1 MPMAKQ
7 QIYYRSNQGLRLKL
21 TDANGEPL
29 TLEDN
34 DWKAKLYNTT
44 SSDHLELSHSQ
55 DSGWVNCAPVPDAPG
70 ALYVDMANSTL
81 LPGALKL
88 AIEFA
93 DGAKCKFDLDVEL
106 TPYPVKNIE
115 AAVEAT
121 LPIMQTSLK
130 PLEDEIKKLRNSLKM
145 ATAGPKVLQRGLIS
159 IHAQPGVVYRNLGYV
174 NLPVKTRESVDEYE
188 YYVDADLNQISP
200 GLLYYGGDA
209 SQKFISGD
217 RNPDIIEFNVKY
229 DPDTKRVKASW
240 SLKEGNPN
248 RLELHRTRIWLRAKV
263 NDTAPYLMKGADGII
278 IGYHNS
284 VIDPEPVPPRV
295 RMFQINKPGKTILLD
310 LDYILKRAV
319 EDIRRLDIQILRHY
333 QHGIP
338 STERVNSGSWDDFT
352 SEGYPSGG
360 YYKWA
365 DYRKIIKRGSKI
377 AKKGLLRIRY
387 SAGRRRRPSAW
398 VVCAYDRTGKFEKP
412 IVVVSRREIRIK

>member
-7 QIYYRSNQGLRLKL
+7 QIYYRSNQGFRLKL

-55 DSGWVNCAPVPDAPG
+55 DGGWVNCAPVPDAPG

-130 PLEDEIKKLRNSLKM
+130 PLEDEIKRLRNSLKM

-159 IHAQPGVVYRNLGYV
+159 IHAQPGVVYRNLGYIKI
-174 NLPVKTRESVDEYE
+174 PVKYQRDENNQLIASVY
-188 YYVDADLNQISP
+188 ADLNCVDIHGLNLESP
-200 GLLYYGGDA
+200 E
-209 SQKFISGD
+209 FISQNFKQFGSSIGYTYNPVTKILKGQVNLSTWESQFPND
-217 RNPDIIEFNVKY
+217 DYTAHMAVSFRLVIPKSPYRPYLCKMPNGKICALNASVINTQPEPPVLVPINNIQAAEIIKNEKTGVDQMRALVYASFPNAGVLDIEILRRSQFNRPSTRNR
-229 DPDTKRVKASW
+229 DPDSAEWDRVVVRGYRWVKLEK
-240 SLKEGNPN
+240 LKT
-248 RLELHRTRIWLRAKV
+248 HR
-263 NDTAPYLMKGADGII
+263 NCGIL
-278 IGYHNS
+278 
-284 VIDPEPVPPRV
+284 RV
-295 RMFQINKPGKTILLD
+295 RVT
-310 LDYILKRAV
+310 
-319 EDIRRLDIQILRHY
+319 
-333 QHGIP
+333 
-338 STERVNSGSWDDFT
+338 
-352 SEGYPSGG
+352 
-360 YYKWA
+360 
-365 DYRKIIKRGSKI
+365 
-377 AKKGLLRIRY
+377 
-387 SAGRRRRPSAW
+387 AGRRRPPSDW
-398 VVCAYDRTGKFEKP
+398 VVCKFNLKGMYPHPISHIKIRT
-412 IVVVSRREIRIK
+412 